1 MPHVPTTHAALPRST
16 NSTHAGG
23 AQAPSRAS
31 SASAPTA
38 GITRR
43 SALARGIGSLSALS
57 GASALLAACGSSGT
71 SGSAANTKGL
81 TAWWWGD
88 PPQMPAWLN
97 QTVAAFKKEAGI
109 GVSVQQQQ
117 TTSFVSNFTAA
128 TAARQGPGVAAQ
140 WATMPVLAQAWKGAI
155 TPLNAYVPQSE
166 LAHWNLRQENLYQ
179 GHYYAMPLY
188 VLGQP
193 WVINRR
199 LFEKA
204 GLDPADPPKTWDAL
218 LAVCATLLRKGIQPF
233 AFGNSDTLYG
243 RFALSFL
250 GFQHLDSLDDLKAP
264 MLGEAS
270 FADPKYSA
278 FMGQFK
284 ELSDRGYLG
293 KEPMSLDV
301 TQAQGQ
307 FQSGKAAMAWTSDET
322 ALAWGQTL
330 GMDNVVPIKFPVV
343 GAGKLNSAYTATQ
356 SCSYFVTSW
365 NSDPAS
371 GAEFL
376 KFLHKP
382 EQRQSLFEV
391 CKVVPADNRF
401 DASVITNPLQR
412 ELYLRNTRGTQI
424 WLENWIP
431 PSFDDTANGPGAQ
444 KLMTGTSV
452 AEVAAL
458 WDQQAKAWREE
469 NPESAKK
476 YRDWPMTPAS
486 V

>member
-1 MPHVPTTHAALPRST
+1 MLDK
-16 NSTHAGG
+16 
-23 AQAPSRAS
+23 PSS
-31 SASAPTA
+31 GVEPED
-38 GITRR
+38 GLTRR
-43 SALARGIGSLSALS
+43 SALKRGIGGLAAVS
-57 GASALLAACGSSGT
+57 GVGAVVAACGG
-71 SGSAANTKGL
+71 SGSSSAGATAGGGGSEATIKSM

-88 PPQMPAWLN
+88 PSQMPGWL
-97 QTVAAFKKEAGI
+97 TDTAAAFKKKTGI
-109 GVSVQQQQ
+109 QININQQQ

-128 TAARQGPGVAAQ
+128 SEARQGPDVAAQ
-140 WATMPVLAQAWKGAI
+140 WATMGVMAPAWKDAI

-166 LAHWNLRQENLYQ
+166 LQHWNLRQENLYG

-193 WVINRR
+193 WVINRK
-199 LFEKA
+199 LFERA
-204 GLDPADPPKTWDAL
+204 DLDPSKPPATFDELIQTSAKL
-218 LAVCATLLRKGIQPF
+218 LSKGIQPF

-250 GFQHLDSLDDLKAP
+250 GLQHLDSINDIKAP
-264 MLGEAS
+264 MLGQAS

-284 ELSDRGYLG
+284 ELSDRGFLG

-301 TQAQGQ
+301 TQAQNQ
-307 FQSGKAAMAWTSDET
+307 FQSGQAAMAWTSDET
-322 ALAWGQTL
+322 ALAWGKVL
-330 GMDNVVPIKFPVV
+330 GYENVIPIKFPVV
-343 GAGKLNSAYTATQ
+343 GDGKLNTAYTATQ
-356 SCSYFVTSW
+356 STSYFITSW
-365 NSDPAS
+365 NPDPAA

-376 KFLHKP
+376 KYLHEP
-382 EQRQSLFEV
+382 AQRDSLFKV
-391 CKVVPADNRF
+391 CHVVPADDRF

-412 ELYLRNTRGTQI
+412 ELYLRNTKGTQV

-431 PSFDDTANGPGAQ
+431 PSFDDTANGVGGQ
-444 KLMTGTSV
+444 KLMTGSSV

-469 NPESAKK
+469 NPPSAKN
-476 YRDWPMTPAS
+476 YGAWDMTPAS